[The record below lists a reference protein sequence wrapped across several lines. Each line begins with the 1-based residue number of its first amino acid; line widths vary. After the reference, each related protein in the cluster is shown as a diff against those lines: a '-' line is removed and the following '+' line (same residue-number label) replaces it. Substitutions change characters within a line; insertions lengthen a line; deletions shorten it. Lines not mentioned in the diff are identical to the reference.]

1 MRLVASGKFKQIS
14 TILKND
20 GLIHSLHLMDTTEV
34 IVNENVSSDPLV
46 VTINRLQKLMK
57 NLGHAL
63 FRGEVY
69 KKADKGILYNF

>member
-1 MRLVASGKFKQIS
+1 VRLVASGNEFKQIS

-57 NLGHAL
+57 NLGQWKWKCTKKL
-63 FRGEVY
+63 TKVY
-69 KKADKGILYNF
+69 FITSK